1 MPDVRKKNGVW
12 SMTLACLSS
21 WLHSPRTVIV
31 LIFIL
36 ALCLSEAFL
45 HQGSL
50 AQQELALTWG
60 ETLYYYLSYGFNV
73 LMSSAL
79 FFIMADELPRQI
91 VFQSYALI
99 RTRRIKWL
107 MAQLLFCLLL
117 VLIMLAL
124 CSGAIL
130 LASIG
135 HSVPGMGWSDMAQV
149 EQGWLMEAQ
158 DGVVSA
164 MIRNHYTPLQA
175 TGLALLPLGLFW
187 LTMLLVIVLF
197 GLYGKGIIGL
207 SLCLM
212 SVLSSVIIMNV
223 QWDELPLPI
232 AFATLK
238 RLIITN
244 NMACY
249 WQAIGGYG
257 VIIVGLIGFM
267 IWQIKRAD
275 LHFS

>member
-12 SMTLACLSS
+12 SITSACLSS
-21 WLHSPRTVIV
+21 WLHSPRTIIV
-31 LIFIL
+31 LIFIF

-45 HQGSL
+45 HQGNL

-73 LMSSAL
+73 LMSSSL
-79 FFIMADELPRQI
+79 FLVMADELPRQI
-91 VFQSYALI
+91 TFQSYALI
-99 RTRRIKWL
+99 RTKRVKWL

-117 VLIMLAL
+117 VLIMLVL
-124 CSGAIL
+124 CSGTIL

-135 HSVPGMGWSDMAQV
+135 HSVPGTGWSDMEAV
-149 EQGWLMEAQ
+149 KQGWLMESQ

-175 TGLALLPLGLFW
+175 TGLAVLPLGLFW

-197 GLYGKGIIGL
+197 GLYGKSIIGL

-212 SVLSSVIIMNV
+212 SVLSSIIIMNV
-223 QWDELPLPI
+223 QWADLPLPI
-232 AFATLK
+232 FFATLGN
-238 RLIITN
+238 LIASNDMVT
-244 NMACY
+244 Y
-249 WQAIGGYG
+249 WRAIGGYG
-257 VIIVGLIGFM
+257 IVIISLIGFM
-267 IWQIKRAD
+267 IWQVKRAD
-275 LHFS
+275 LHFV